1 MNASNGP
8 SKGRRKYDS
17 NFKREAVEHWLNSQ
31 KTAVE
36 IGKELGIN
44 PDRLYVWRDRFAP
57 KVSEP
62 GAQPTAEQLVAENA
76 RLRRDNE
83 ALRQQRDIL
92 KKTLGILSEPPSNAT
107 NGLTS

>member
-1 MNASNGP
+1 MNASNGQA
-8 SKGRRKYDS
+8 KGRRKYDRT
-17 NFKREAVEHWLNSQ
+17 FKREAVEHWLNSQ

-36 IGKELGIN
+36 IGRELGIN
-44 PDRLYVWRDRFAP
+44 PDRLYVWRDRLAP
-57 KVSEP
+57 KLPEP
-62 GAQPTAEQLVAENA
+62 GAKPTAQQLEAENA

-107 NGLTS
+107 NGLAS